1 MVELLFF
8 ALLISSIFSSVGL
21 GGGMLLVPLLLWS
34 GLSIHQAIGTSLFA
48 IWVVSCSATVG
59 YALQRRIDYRVGL
72 LLDSLDVPGGIVGAY
87 LTVLFSKH
95 LLRMAFG
102 AMLVLISPY
111 LIVRKREGT
120 TSLPPLTTRLI
131 LISVLGSFLSGLA
144 SGFFGIGGG
153 IVDELVMLLALGMS
167 IKLSA
172 GTAMFGMALTTG
184 AAFLPHLFL
193 GHFSLPHAL
202 LLAIGCAIGGQLGAR
217 ISKRLPAPVLRMVL
231 GVVIAFVG
239 VGIAFGVL

>member
-1 MVELLFF
+1 
-8 ALLISSIFSSVGL
+8 
-21 GGGMLLVPLLLWS
+21 
-34 GLSIHQAIGTSLFA
+34 
-48 IWVVSCSATVG
+48 
-59 YALQRRIDYRVGL
+59 
-72 LLDSLDVPGGIVGAY
+72 
-87 LTVLFSKH
+87 
-95 LLRMAFG
+95 
-102 AMLVLISPY
+102 
-111 LIVRKREGT
+111 
-120 TSLPPLTTRLI
+120 

-172 GTAMFGMALTTG
+172 GTAMFGMALTTS

-239 VGIAFGVL
+239 AGIAFGIF